1 MMRLPFI
8 LSLVLLA
15 SACATIRSDISVF
28 HKLNPKV
35 EGMKYTI
42 VPNEEQVESLE
53 YKSYEKI
60 VRQQLN
66 AKGLKEVPFGEAE
79 VIVFFSY
86 GIDGGK
92 EAVSTYPI
100 YGQTGVSSSST
111 YGTIQNYGSY
121 GTYSGTT
128 TYTPTYGVVGSGA
141 IPYTKY
147 TRYLILDMVDKSSSL
162 SDERIKKVYEAKV
175 ISSGTSN
182 QLPKIVPVMVKALF
196 EDFPGKSGSTRKVYT
211 EAD

>member
-8 LSLVLLA
+8 VSLVLLV
-15 SACATIRSDISVF
+15 SACATIRSNISVF

-42 VPNEEQVESLE
+42 LPSEEQVESLE
-53 YKSYEKI
+53 YKSYEKV

-147 TRYLILDMVDKSSSL
+147 TRYLTLDMVDSLHLFQTRGLKRYMRQKSL
-162 SDERIKKVYEAKV
+162 VVEVQVNCLRLC
-175 ISSGTSN
+175 
-182 QLPKIVPVMVKALF
+182 Q
-196 EDFPGKSGSTRKVYT
+196 
-211 EAD
+211 